1 MSGALTYL
9 YVPGTMPERFDKALA
24 SGADAVVLDLEDA
37 VALADKETA
46 RRTVAQWVAQC
57 MPGDVEVWVRVNPG
71 DLDDVRAVA
80 GPRLTGVWLPK
91 VGSAAEVTRVA
102 DVLDEVCPEAAISAM
117 IETAGGVF
125 EALAIARAPRIRFL
139 QIGEVDLAADLGVDG
154 SHDSLLFARSQVVA
168 ASVAAGIEP
177 PLAAVSRNFRDLDE
191 FESDTRKLAG
201 LGFVGRACIHPA
213 QVAAS
218 RKVFVPT
225 VDEVQDAYAV
235 LEALATTGVAVDSR
249 GFLID
254 EAVARQ
260 ARRVVALRAP

>member
-37 VALADKETA
+37 VALNDKESA
-46 RRTVAQWVAQC
+46 RRTAAEWVSQC
-57 MPGDVEVWVRVNPG
+57 MPGAVEIWVRVNPG
-71 DLDDVRAVA
+71 DLEDVRAVA
-80 GPRLTGVWLPK
+80 HSRLTGVWLPK
-91 VGSAAEVTRVA
+91 VGSAAEVSEVA
-102 DVLDEVCPEAAISAM
+102 DLLAEISPHAAISAM

-125 EALAIARAPRIRFL
+125 DALSIARAPRVRFL

-154 SHDSLLFARSQVVA
+154 SDDSLLFARSHVVA

-177 PLAAVSRNFRDLDE
+177 PLAAVSRNFRDLDA
-191 FESDTRKLAG
+191 FEADTRKLAG

-213 QVAAS
+213 QVSVS
-218 RKVFVPT
+218 REVFVP
-225 VDEVQDAYAV
+225 DEAQISEAEAV
-235 LEALATTGVAVDSR
+235 LAALSGTGVAVDSR

-260 ARRVVALRAP
+260 ARRVMELRPS